1 MSKVLKSK
9 DIKCLPLGS
18 KMIVRA
24 YLKPQSAIIN
34 LKAKEIVPC
43 VEVMRIGPDVKHVK
57 EGQWVFIRDG
67 ITPGQFDDKPDYE
80 MIMGT
85 DTSIVRDLTEYVNVD
100 KLSKLKA
107 KITEKDESE
116 VITASTT
123 ILDPDGNPVK

>member
-1 MSKVLKSK
+1 
-9 DIKCLPLGS
+9 
-18 KMIVRA
+18 
-24 YLKPQSAIIN
+24 
-34 LKAKEIVPC
+34 
-43 VEVMRIGPDVKHVK
+43 
-57 EGQWVFIRDG
+57 
-67 ITPGQFDDKPDYE
+67 